1 MLYLPLTS
9 AMLLY
14 VQIIATA
21 KEDSGSEKYGTGI
34 WEFSQSQQAFMDEIT
49 YGDGTIVKNL
59 GRLDAATRKLYSI
72 KT

>member
-1 MLYLPLTS
+1 MLTINF
-9 AMLLY
+9 MFNI
-14 VQIIATA
+14 QIIATA

-59 GRLDAATRKLYSI
+59 GRLDAATRKIYSI

>member
-1 MLYLPLTS
+1 MLALTINF
-9 AMLLY
+9 MFNI
-14 VQIIATA
+14 QIIATA

-49 YGDGTIVKNL
+49 YEDGTIVKNL
-59 GRLDAATRKLYSI
+59 GRLDAATRKIYSI